1 DEQKAAAGA
10 PSANSDARIGA
21 DADSPDDAPLDSVV
35 EESGEFAGAAADDS
49 AGAKR
54 EPNSA
59 IKEIEK
65 GIVSTPRHKIQAGR
79 SAAAVNGR
87 RKLASAAP
95 NFLTDNDGIAI
106 FISADRLP
114 RDGALRNLGLIDAE
128 NNLLPKSSV
137 AQNIPNEKPK
147 YDGKNVA
154 KLETSQI
161 ESLAKGNGGQQ
172 LTYAIVEGTRDEV
185 NSMLARLQAGSV
197 SSTTVNMNPRLAMFT
212 PARNTAGGEGGGLN
226 AGAVDPFAP
235 PVLDENAA
243 VSDKAQ
249 KKSASRESRD
259 RVEADDIAGAEKP
272 QQSTLRAREQF
283 ARPADIA
290 AAKSF
295 ADRVAD
301 VIVTRA
307 QQQRSLQR
315 QIAADQPDSAE
326 PPAGTLS
333 DKPADAS
340 KIKRRV
346 REERAS
352 AAVPAAG
359 KPTPKAGTEPAA
371 AGAKIED
378 QQRLG
383 GARIRTYRVLVV
395 LGVKPGTAPT
405 ADSPK

>member
-1 DEQKAAAGA
+1 LRGLDLIEAENALPAG
-10 PSANSDARIGA
+10 SR
-21 DADSPDDAPLDSVV
+21 VV
-35 EESGEFAGAAADDS
+35 E
-49 AGAKR
+49 
-54 EPNSA
+54 
-59 IKEIEK
+59 
-65 GIVSTPRHKIQAGR
+65 
-79 SAAAVNGR
+79 
-87 RKLASAAP
+87 
-95 NFLTDNDGIAI
+95 
-106 FISADRLP
+106 
-114 RDGALRNLGLIDAE
+114 
-128 NNLLPKSSV
+128 SV
-137 AQNIPNEKPK
+137 PNEKS
-147 YDGKNVA
+147 KNDA
-154 KLETSQI
+154 KNIEKLEVAQI

-212 PARNTAGGEGGGLN
+212 SARNTAAGEGGGSN

-235 PVLDENAA
+235 PVLDKDAA
-243 VSDKAQ
+243 VLDKAQ
-249 KKSASRESRD
+249 KKSALRESRD

-307 QQQRSLQR
+307 QQQRHLQR
-315 QIAADQPDSAE
+315 QVAADQPDPAD
-326 PPAGTLS
+326 PPAETIS

-340 KIKRRV
+340 KIKRRD
-346 REERAS
+346 REEQAS

-359 KPTPKAGTEPAA
+359 KPTPKAGAEP
-371 AGAKIED
+371 GAKTED
-378 QQRLG
+378 QQRLA
-383 GARIRTYRVLVV
+383 GAKIRTYRVLVV